1 MPARTFQGSLSFPQD
16 ARPALTIG
24 NFDGVHRGHQSL
36 LARLTERARAL
47 GVPSCVYT
55 FEPPPRR
62 VLQPDRC
69 PPRMT
74 SLRQKIEL
82 LHGQGVD
89 LVVVEDFTIELA
101 SRPAEWFARE
111 ILGARL
117 RPSALVVGYDFR
129 FGRGRQGDADALA
142 AWMPELSIEAVRPF
156 LMPGED
162 RVVSSSAVR
171 EAVAAGDVTRAAA
184 LLGRP
189 YAIEGVV
196 IHGDARGRTIGFPTA
211 NLQTDAELL
220 PAPGVYAVDVDVV
233 GGAQGLRGV
242 ANLGVRPTFGKLG
255 FTIEAHLLN
264 FAGDLYGETLS
275 MRLLKRLRGEE
286 RFAGASRPSSPRF
299 TSPWPPPA
307 RCHRLDQRP
316 HPDLRPRRSSGAAQ
330 PLPGDAQ
337 RALRKAEPRRG
348 VPRLRRRSPPRR
360 GRDRR
365 DPHP

>member
-1 MPARTFQGSLSFPQD
+1 VPRLSGWDSFRAMPARTFQGSLSFPQD

-82 LHGQGVD
+82 LHKQGVD

-142 AWMPELSIEAVRPF
+142 GWMPELSIEAVRPF

-171 EAVAAGDVTRAAA
+171 EAVAQGDVTRAAA

-220 PAPGVYAVDVDVV
+220 PAPGVYAVDVDVL

-286 RFAGASRPSSPRF
+286 RFAGVEALITQIHLDVAAARAVPSP
-299 TSPWPPPA
+299 
-307 RCHRLDQRP
+307 
-316 HPDLRPRRSSGAAQ
+316 
-330 PLPGDAQ
+330 
-337 RALRKAEPRRG
+337 
-348 VPRLRRRSPPRR
+348 
-360 GRDRR
+360 
-365 DPHP
+365 